1 MPLYDY
7 DCKRC
12 GPFEIWHRMSE
23 TSTPRACPECDDV
36 STRIFTAPN
45 ISLGSGSLMKKVG
58 LPDPRIV
65 KRQSE
70 PAKPV
75 NQSAKPGSRPWML
88 GHAAE
93 RL

>member
-7 DCKRC
+7 MCDRC
-12 GPFEIWHRMSE
+12 GPFEVWHKMSE
-23 TSTPRACPECDDV
+23 TSSPRTCPDCNAKV
-36 STRIFTAPN
+36 SRVFTTPN

-70 PAKPV
+70 PAKPQ
-75 NQSAKPGSRPWML
+75 NQSAKQGSRPWML